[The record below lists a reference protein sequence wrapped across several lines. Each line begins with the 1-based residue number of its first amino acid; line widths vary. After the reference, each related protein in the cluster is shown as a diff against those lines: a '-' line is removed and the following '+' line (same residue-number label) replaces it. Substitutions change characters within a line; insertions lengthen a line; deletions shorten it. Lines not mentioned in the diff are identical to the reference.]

1 MSMCHGGKT
10 MHDRESSVGVGHSS
24 TKCLRS
30 VCVCVTLKGREYPC
44 SGERGLVGSSKVVWS
59 HETHSANKQKIV
71 SRFSAH

>member
-30 VCVCVTLKGREYPC
+30 VCVTREGREYPG
-44 SGERGLVGSSKVVWS
+44 SGESGLVGGSKVVWS
-59 HETHSANKQKIV
+59 HETHGANK
-71 SRFSAH
+71 